1 MNIGAAFTLI
11 RNGASIKQTDSAGGI
26 PITRIETIANRVI
39 DRNHMGYADIYN
51 GDKYSSYFLRDGDI
65 LMSHINSIQHL
76 GKAAIYHP
84 LDEKEKIIHGMNLL
98 VLRANQKILDNQ
110 FAYFYFSSDSFLH
123 KLPRITKKSV
133 NQASFTVSEL
143 KKIDIPCP
151 ALSQQHKIAKILS
164 IIQTLC
170 NKRNEQLKIFDELVK
185 SRFLEMF
192 GEPWVNDKE
201 FPCYSVG
208 QVAESVT
215 YGTSA
220 PASDSGQYEYLR
232 MNNLTDN
239 GQLDLSDLK
248 RIDMSD
254 EQAEKYMVKKG
265 DILFNRT
272 NSIDLVGKTALFNLN
287 NPMIIAGYLI
297 RIRLSDKVNPVYFV
311 AYMNMPYMKEKL
323 RNIAKGA
330 VNQTNIN
337 SKELKSI
344 QILIPPL
351 SLQNEYCNFVLS
363 IDKSRFLEMF
373 GNKEYSICQ
382 LSDQCEIITK
392 GTTPTTIGYNFT
404 TDGVRFIKIED
415 ITEEGKFDTA
425 KMMHISDECN
435 MIMKRSQ
442 LKSGDLLFSIAGAIG
457 RCAVVTNDIL
467 PANINQALAIIRLR
481 KDAQLSRNFLFAVL
495 KSSYVEKQ
503 YKGLRR
509 GGAQLNLSL
518 KDIGN
523 FKILLPPESEQENFI
538 DLYKQVDKSKYREAI
553 FLYLLE
559 DVLHML

>member
-1 MNIGAAFTLI
+1 MKNIVNLGNVATYI
-11 RNGASIKQTDSAGGI
+11 N
-26 PITRIETIANRVI
+26 
-39 DRNHMGYADIYN
+39 GYAFKPSDWAEDGTPIIRIQDLTGNSYQMN
-51 GDKYSSYFLRDGDI
+51 RFKGIVDSKYDVNSGDVLISWSARLGVYVWNRGNAVLNQ
-65 LMSHINSIQHL
+65 HIF
-76 GKAAIYHP
+76 KVVF
-84 LDEKEKIIHGMNLL
+84 DKEEVDKDFFVFQIDNLL
-98 VLRANQKILDNQ
+98 KRAANQAHGATMRHLTKPVFDALP
-110 FAYFYFSSDSFLH
+110 FY
-123 KLPRITKKSV
+123 LP
-133 NQASFTVSEL
+133 
-143 KKIDIPCP
+143 DIKTQR
-151 ALSQQHKIAKILS
+151 LILS
-164 IIQTLC
+164 KLNLIVHLIEDHH
-170 NKRNEQLKIFDELVK
+170 EQLKKLDELIR

-330 VNQTNIN
+330 VNQANIN

-363 IDKSRFLEMF
+363 IDKSKMAVQKSLDELETLKKSLMQTYF
-373 GNKEYSICQ
+373 G
-382 LSDQCEIITK
+382 
-392 GTTPTTIGYNFT
+392 
-404 TDGVRFIKIED
+404 
-415 ITEEGKFDTA
+415 
-425 KMMHISDECN
+425 
-435 MIMKRSQ
+435 
-442 LKSGDLLFSIAGAIG
+442 
-457 RCAVVTNDIL
+457 
-467 PANINQALAIIRLR
+467 
-481 KDAQLSRNFLFAVL
+481 
-495 KSSYVEKQ
+495 
-503 YKGLRR
+503 
-509 GGAQLNLSL
+509 
-518 KDIGN
+518 
-523 FKILLPPESEQENFI
+523 
-538 DLYKQVDKSKYREAI
+538 
-553 FLYLLE
+553 
-559 DVLHML
+559 

>member
-192 GEPWVNDKE
+192 G
-201 FPCYSVG
+201 
-208 QVAESVT
+208 
-215 YGTSA
+215 
-220 PASDSGQYEYLR
+220 
-232 MNNLTDN
+232 
-239 GQLDLSDLK
+239 
-248 RIDMSD
+248 
-254 EQAEKYMVKKG
+254 
-265 DILFNRT
+265 
-272 NSIDLVGKTALFNLN
+272 
-287 NPMIIAGYLI
+287 
-297 RIRLSDKVNPVYFV
+297 
-311 AYMNMPYMKEKL
+311 
-323 RNIAKGA
+323 
-330 VNQTNIN
+330 
-337 SKELKSI
+337 
-344 QILIPPL
+344 
-351 SLQNEYCNFVLS
+351 
-363 IDKSRFLEMF
+363 
-373 GNKEYSICQ
+373 NKEYSICQ

-538 DLYKQVDKSKYREAI
+538 DLYKQVDKSKYRGRI
-553 FLYLLE
+553 FLHLLE
-559 DVLHML
+559 DVSYML

>member
-1 MNIGAAFTLI
+1 MKNIVNLGNVATYI
-11 RNGASIKQTDSAGGI
+11 N
-26 PITRIETIANRVI
+26 
-39 DRNHMGYADIYN
+39 GYAFKPSDWAEDGTPIIRIQDLTGNSYQMN
-51 GDKYSSYFLRDGDI
+51 RFKGIVDSKYDVNSGDVLISWSASLGVYVWNRGNAVLNQ
-65 LMSHINSIQHL
+65 HIF
-76 GKAAIYHP
+76 KVVF
-84 LDEKEKIIHGMNLL
+84 DKEEVDKDFFVFQIDNLL
-98 VLRANQKILDNQ
+98 KRAANQAHGATMRHLTKPVFDALP
-110 FAYFYFSSDSFLH
+110 FYLPDIKTQRLISS
-123 KLPRITKKSV
+123 KLNLIV
-133 NQASFTVSEL
+133 HLIE
-143 KKIDIPCP
+143 D
-151 ALSQQHKIAKILS
+151 HH
-164 IIQTLC
+164 
-170 NKRNEQLKIFDELVK
+170 EQLKKLDELIR

-330 VNQTNIN
+330 VNQANIN

-363 IDKSRFLEMF
+363 IDKSKMAVQKSLDELETLKKSLMQTYF
-373 GNKEYSICQ
+373 G
-382 LSDQCEIITK
+382 
-392 GTTPTTIGYNFT
+392 
-404 TDGVRFIKIED
+404 
-415 ITEEGKFDTA
+415 
-425 KMMHISDECN
+425 
-435 MIMKRSQ
+435 
-442 LKSGDLLFSIAGAIG
+442 
-457 RCAVVTNDIL
+457 
-467 PANINQALAIIRLR
+467 
-481 KDAQLSRNFLFAVL
+481 
-495 KSSYVEKQ
+495 
-503 YKGLRR
+503 
-509 GGAQLNLSL
+509 
-518 KDIGN
+518 
-523 FKILLPPESEQENFI
+523 
-538 DLYKQVDKSKYREAI
+538 
-553 FLYLLE
+553 
-559 DVLHML
+559 

>member
-170 NKRNEQLKIFDELVK
+170 NKRNEQLKIFDELV
-185 SRFLEMF
+185 
-192 GEPWVNDKE
+192 
-201 FPCYSVG
+201 
-208 QVAESVT
+208 
-215 YGTSA
+215 
-220 PASDSGQYEYLR
+220 
-232 MNNLTDN
+232 
-239 GQLDLSDLK
+239 
-248 RIDMSD
+248 
-254 EQAEKYMVKKG
+254 
-265 DILFNRT
+265 
-272 NSIDLVGKTALFNLN
+272 
-287 NPMIIAGYLI
+287 
-297 RIRLSDKVNPVYFV
+297 
-311 AYMNMPYMKEKL
+311 
-323 RNIAKGA
+323 
-330 VNQTNIN
+330 
-337 SKELKSI
+337 
-344 QILIPPL
+344 
-351 SLQNEYCNFVLS
+351 
-363 IDKSRFLEMF
+363 KSRFLEMF